1 MGFTEVLT
9 IVFGVLKLLGVITW
23 AWWIVFLPEIL
34 AVAFYLTLLLVQIV
48 GFHKVNK
55 SIRKH
60 FDEF

>member
-9 IVFGVLKLLGVITW
+9 IVFVILKLIGVITW
-23 AWWIVFLPEIL
+23 SWWLVLLPEIL
-34 AVAFYLTLLLVQIV
+34 AVAFYLILLLVQIV
-48 GFHKVNK
+48 GFHKAHK